1 MEPLGFTLRR
11 LTAYLLDCVGI
22 LIYALGLAA
31 MVWLTGAEPGLST
44 FAGWALAFVTLTGP
58 VILAFSV
65 IEWRTGRSLGKW
77 VSGLQVQRGGKQ
89 PNLVRALVRNIGK
102 FLPWEVA
109 HIGIWMTPGEPFV
122 TAPSGISLILIG
134 ASYAMLLI
142 QALLVLFTGVGL
154 HDRVAGLKVK
164 HV

>member
-31 MVWLTGAEPGLST
+31 LVWLTGAEPGLSM
-44 FAGWALAFVTLTGP
+44 FAGWALAFVTLTVP
-58 VILAFSV
+58 VVLAFSV

-154 HDRVAGLKVK
+154 HDRIAGLKVK